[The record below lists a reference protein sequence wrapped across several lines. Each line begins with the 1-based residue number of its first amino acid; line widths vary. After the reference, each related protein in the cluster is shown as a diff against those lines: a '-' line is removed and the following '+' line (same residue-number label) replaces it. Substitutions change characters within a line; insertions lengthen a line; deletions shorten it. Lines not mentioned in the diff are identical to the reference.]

1 MHQVTHSK
9 MNQATKMI
17 AEVAATQV
25 KRKWKYG
32 GVVFAKIDLDAAIK
46 SQSSNVDTYYAIISH
61 MREWANDILCCNID
75 SGEDGFPSWTTLV
88 ATPAIEKT
96 IDWIE
101 VYQAVMDESVKTR
114 RGTIAML
121 RAMQEGM
128 D

>member
-1 MHQVTHSK
+1 

-25 KRKWKYG
+25 KRKGKYG
-32 GVVFAKIDLDAAIK
+32 GVVFAKIDLDDV
-46 SQSSNVDTYYAIISH
+46 SSDRRPDIYYAIMAH

-96 IDWIE
+96 IDWIL
-101 VYQAVMDESVKTR
+101 VYQAVLTECVKTHE
-114 RGTIAML
+114 GTIAML
-121 RAMQEGM
+121 RAMQAGM

>member
-1 MHQVTHSK
+1 

-17 AEVAATQV
+17 AEVAAAQV
-25 KRKWKYG
+25 KRKGKYG
-32 GVVFAKIDLDAAIK
+32 GVVFAKIDLDAVL
-46 SQSSNVDTYYAIISH
+46 SDTQRLDTYYGMIAH

-96 IDWIE
+96 IDWPS
-101 VYQAVMDESVKTR
+101 VYEAVMDESINIR
-114 RGTIAML
+114 RRTIAML
-121 RAMQEGM
+121 RAMQAGM